1 MILHKLTALLTA
13 LLLLGGCGAQENEQT
28 SDPAPETPTQQE
40 QQAEAPQTEP
50 QPEPEKEQQPEA
62 EPEPE
67 NIILRLTAVGDNLL
81 HNTISFDS
89 RLDGGYDFMPVYQG
103 IAHKIEGS
111 DLAIVNQEV
120 PLDGTVGS
128 YPTLSAPVEAADAL
142 KAVGFH
148 VATLA
153 NNHMA
158 DKGAAGLQA
167 TIEALEARGIH
178 TVGAHAADMPGYI
191 MVEKQGIRIGIL
203 SYTYGTN
210 SGLGDK
216 NWTIDRMD
224 TDKIRADVEV
234 VRPQCDFLIA
244 AMHWGEEYQKAPSK
258 GQQAMAQT
266 LADLGIDLIIGSHPH
281 VMQPAAWLTGSTG
294 NETLCVYS
302 LGNFISD
309 QREQDRMIGAL
320 LTCELIFAPDGS
332 FLGYQT
338 AELDGVITHCTWG
351 SKNFALYMLEDYTEA
366 LAAEHGLHKHQ
377 KPISLAFF
385 QERMMGMKESIKR

>member
-28 SDPAPETPTQQE
+28 SDPAPETPPQQE

-89 RLDGGYDFMPVYQG
+89 RVDGGYDFTPVYQG
-103 IAHKIEGS
+103 IAQKVAGS

-216 NWTIDRMD
+216 NWTIDRID
-224 TDKIRADVEV
+224 TDRIRADVEI

-244 AMHWGEEYQKAPSK
+244 AMHWGEEYQKTPSK

>member
-216 NWTIDRMD
+216 NWTIDRID
-224 TDKIRADVEV
+224 TDRIRADVEI

-244 AMHWGEEYQKAPSK
+244 AMHWGEEYQKTPSK

-385 QERMMGMKESIKR
+385 QERMMESGDICLT